1 MSENTA
7 PIEVDQIDCAPL
19 GRAKIAVRITG
30 RWRSRRRAPD
40 ARAFL
45 VIEAEGRRHRFPAM
59 PEARRPR
66 LGRPGTWAATF
77 ALPSW
82 LEPHLAGAMS
92 LWIGNVVIPLA
103 GPSFVPQLIDVPAD
117 ASTAEIDED
126 PEAVA
131 ETIEHSEPLEHEPP
145 VAEIV
150 TEERRG
156 SAPWKPKTGEVDR
169 RRTSK
174 PAEAPSELETTID
187 ALRAEL
193 RQRAATEAQLRGELA
208 AAKAELDGRSGH
220 QAALEATQGAL
231 REQLAELL
239 ELAEREGAQRA
250 EVESRAMVLA
260 GELAELQE
268 RLAELT
274 SARDQVA
281 RETGSLRAELERAA
295 REALHLRDELV
306 QLRAVAE
313 EEGAGRILL
322 EARTGELSQELQAVR
337 AQLAQRE
344 VARDA
349 ALGEAAGLRD
359 ELERLGAELSQA
371 RSRGVADNGL
381 REAKSLLDEAR
392 AATARLRGDH

>member
-1 MSENTA
+1 MSETTA

-30 RWRSRRRAPD
+30 RWRSRRRVPD
-40 ARAFL
+40 TRAFL

-66 LGRPGTWAATF
+66 IGRPGSWAATF

-82 LEPHLAGAMS
+82 LEPHLAEAMS
-92 LWIGNVVIPLA
+92 LWIGDVVIPLA
-103 GPSFVPQLIDVPAD
+103 RPSFVPQLVDAPAE

-131 ETIEHSEPLEHEPP
+131 EAIEHSEPLEREPP

-150 TEERRG
+150 TEEHGG
-156 SAPWKPKTGEVDR
+156 SVPRSPKPGEVDGWP
-169 RRTSK
+169 SSEPEN
-174 PAEAPSELETTID
+174 PAELQATID

-208 AAKAELDGRSGH
+208 GTKAELDGRSVH
-220 QAALEATQGAL
+220 QAALEATQAEL
-231 REQLAELL
+231 RDQLAELL

-274 SARDQVA
+274 SSRDQVA

-313 EEGAGRILL
+313 EEGAGRVLL
-322 EARTGELSQELQAVR
+322 EARTGELSQQLQAVR
-337 AQLAQRE
+337 AELAQRE

-349 ALGEAAGLRD
+349 ALGDAAGLRD
-359 ELERLGAELSQA
+359 ELERLGAELSQV
-371 RSRGVADNGL
+371 RGRGVTDNGL
-381 REAKSLLDEAR
+381 SEAKSLLDEAR